1 MTKERLLCCI
11 RREPVADTPEER
23 VRQAL
28 LKKMTREWGY
38 PAHLLAVEKALHQFP
53 HLAQKQFLPDC
64 RVDIACFASNL
75 LPDRE
80 LSPLLI
86 IECKAA
92 LLAGSA
98 LEQVI
103 GYNYFCEAPYV
114 AVADERS
121 VRLSW
126 FGVNGWE
133 SIDFLPHYQDL
144 LYQLGEIEESGKIEE
159 ERFICQRKTR

>member
-1 MTKERLLCCI
+1 MTKERALCCI
-11 RREPVADTPEER
+11 RREPVAETPEER

-28 LKKMTREWGY
+28 LKKMTEELGF

-53 HLAQKQFLPDC
+53 HLAQKRALPDC
-64 RVDIACFASNL
+64 RVDIACFASNIF
-75 LPDRE
+75 PGRE

-86 IECKAA
+86 IECKAVPIT
-92 LLAGSA
+92 GSA

-114 AVADERS
+114 AVANEQS
-121 VRLSW
+121 IRLSW
-126 FGVNGWE
+126 LGDNGWE

-159 ERFICQRKTR
+159 ERSICQKKTH